1 MSMNFI
7 SHRGNIDG
15 KCDKENHPE
24 QIKLC
29 VEQGYEVEI
38 DVWSIDSKFYLG
50 HDNPQYPV
58 DFMFLCNTPG
68 LWIHCK
74 NIEALN
80 VCKETRYNLNC
91 FAIDKDDCVV
101 TTHNHIWL
109 SPTHQEFYKNA
120 ICVMPED
127 ERWHFPKEQLA
138 DFNGICSD
146 NIYHYKNY
154 VTNLRHRRSS
164 H

>member
-1 MSMNFI
+1 MNFI

-15 KCDKENHPE
+15 KCDKENYPE

-50 HDNPQYPV
+50 HDNPQYLV

-91 FAIDKDDCVV
+91 FAIDKDDYVV

-127 ERWHFPKEQLA
+127 SRWHFPKEQLA

>member
-1 MSMNFI
+1 MNFI

-15 KCDKENHPE
+15 KCGKENHPE

-38 DVWSIDSKFYLG
+38 DVWGIDSKFYLG
-50 HDNPQYPV
+50 HDNPQYLV

-80 VCKETRYNLNC
+80 ACKEPYYNLNC
-91 FAIDKDDCVV
+91 FAIDKDDYVV

-127 ERWHFPKEQLA
+127 GRWHFSKEQLA

>member
-1 MSMNFI
+1 MNFI

-15 KCDKENHPE
+15 KCGKENHPE

-50 HDNPQYPV
+50 HDNPQYLV

-80 VCKETRYNLNC
+80 ACKETRYNLNC
-91 FAIDKDDCVV
+91 FAIDKDDYVV

-109 SPTHQEFYKNA
+109 SPTHQEFYKNT

>member
-1 MSMNFI
+1 MNFI

-15 KCDKENHPE
+15 KCDKENYPE

-50 HDNPQYPV
+50 HDNPQYLV

-91 FAIDKDDCVV
+91 FAIDKDDYVV

-154 VTNLRHRRSS
+154 VTNLRYRRSS